1 MVRQY
6 ETTFIVDAH
15 LPTEQIDKSIEKI
28 TAFIEKHKGKVK
40 DVNRWG
46 KRRLAYEIS
55 KKQYGYYV
63 YVRFEAEGT
72 FIIEF
77 ENEFKL
83 DSSVLRMLTVLIPK
97 SVLKTEKLGED
108 SKEKPS
114 KEVPQEEE
122 IEEKTESKDEK
133 TPDEE
138 IQKETIDKDEKE
150 SEETKETDKETEKK
164 TEEEAQEKTKEKT
177 EEIEKKEETVEEDPS
192 SSEQPEQND

>member
-15 LPTEQIDKSIEKI
+15 LPTEQIDKSIEKV

-83 DSSVLRMLTVLIPK
+83 DSSVLRVLTILVPK
-97 SVLKTEKLGED
+97 SVLKTEKLGEG
-108 SKEKPS
+108 SKENLS
-114 KEVPQEEE
+114 KEVLQNEVIEE
-122 IEEKTESKDEK
+122 ISESIVEK
-133 TPDEE
+133 TPVDECL
-138 IQKETIDKDEKE
+138 
-150 SEETKETDKETEKK
+150 
-164 TEEEAQEKTKEKT
+164 
-177 EEIEKKEETVEEDPS
+177 
-192 SSEQPEQND
+192 